1 MTKGN
6 FSVWKSM
13 LVGASKLYLINMTS
27 WVLIWFCLSTNDSN
41 TRRTCRRAG
50 KDYMKMLFYYMAKW
64 RKILIMDESDWKTL
78 QKKIIKEQAK
88 ERQQDDNEQHDTVSN
103 IKLVDE
109 GIQIKQIRRLTENL
123 NAINTRMIMTN
134 LTPHIEM

>member
-1 MTKGN
+1 
-6 FSVWKSM
+6 
-13 LVGASKLYLINMTS
+13 
-27 WVLIWFCLSTNDSN
+27 
-41 TRRTCRRAG
+41 
-50 KDYMKMLFYYMAKW
+50 MAKW

-109 GIQIKQIRRLTENL
+109 GIQIKQIRRLTEFL